1 LFNHKIQIFLRC
13 LHLEKLLKEE
23 RNKNSQ
29 LYAKSMEV
37 VRKYNQEL
45 KLLKN
50 RDNDQISNSKTGSSN
65 NGKINTISIHTQT
78 NSDEYNISKGSK
90 LDKNVEHISKDYS
103 LIIKE
108 LVNMKQILNTNDNNA
123 NSAGISLDS
132 INIQTLLGEIDLLI
146 KHQNKNFNTLKFDMK
161 SSRDQNSKLNN
172 EVNCLKEAKSKLET
186 LYKIK
191 CKSDLNK
198 SAQIKKLELNYE
210 AELSKLRNEHNYD
223 IVAYLKNK
231 LSYKESLIV
240 EYYHQLVNI
249 SDLIKNCTHSTSEF
263 LAASNCCENNNLN
276 NALLKIKKIIDNF
289 IETQEKKQNDTII
302 VNSLINDDLNL
313 NLNNIYKTI
322 PINLVS
328 NNNSD
333 SKAIKIKTQEIINNS
348 IIYTVTFFIFIK

>member
-1 LFNHKIQIFLRC
+1 
-13 LHLEKLLKEE
+13 
-23 RNKNSQ
+23 
-29 LYAKSMEV
+29 MEV

-50 RDNDQISNSKTGSSN
+50 RDNDQISTSKTGSSN
-65 NGKINTISIHTQT
+65 NGKINTVSIHTQT
-78 NSDEYNISKGSK
+78 NSDEFIISKSSK
-90 LDKNVEHISKDYS
+90 LDKNAENISKDYS

-123 NSAGISLDS
+123 NSTGISLDS
-132 INIQTLLGEIDLLI
+132 INIHTLLGEIDSSI
-146 KHQNKNFNTLKFDMK
+146 KHQNKNLNTLKFDMK

-249 SDLIKNCTHSTSEF
+249 SDLIKNCTCSTSEF
-263 LAASNCCENNNLN
+263 LAASSSNCCENNKLN
-276 NALLKIKKIIDNF
+276 NALLKIKKIIENF
-289 IETQEKKQNDTII
+289 I
-302 VNSLINDDLNL
+302 
-313 NLNNIYKTI
+313 
-322 PINLVS
+322 
-328 NNNSD
+328 
-333 SKAIKIKTQEIINNS
+333 
-348 IIYTVTFFIFIK
+348 